1 MSVLLQYE
9 TKQPT
14 VHKVE
19 SSDDEAPIVP
29 KHEPS
34 VRVTD
39 TIPTKH
45 NFAGRISMMEA
56 QRRKISHPLSF
67 SADDDIEFIDSDD
80 EAEQV
85 PLVSVG
91 DLKIPVT
98 EVDSAQIAK
107 MTPTEKDAYIQV
119 YQDYYDQYMN

>member
-1 MSVLLQYE
+1 M
-9 TKQPT
+9 
-14 VHKVE
+14 
-19 SSDDEAPIVP
+19 
-29 KHEPS
+29 
-34 VRVTD
+34 
-39 TIPTKH
+39 
-45 NFAGRISMMEA
+45 
-56 QRRKISHPLSF
+56 
-67 SADDDIEFIDSDD
+67 DSDD
-80 EAEQV
+80 EDEQV